1 MGNLQI
7 DNPRLAAEWHPTKN
21 GDLIPSSITVGSVK
35 KVWWRCSKGHE
46 WQASPNNRSKGQGCP
61 YCAGRRVLAGFNDLA
76 TTNPELAAEWHPTK
90 NGENTPTCV
99 TKGSGKKVWWLCS
112 RGHVW
117 QATIANRSKGR
128 GCPQCHK
135 IEKGSIRER
144 AAIEKNGSFASECPE
159 LLQDWDAE
167 KNEVDPKE
175 ISKNSTRKVWWK
187 CHHCGYS
194 WRSAVEKRSRANHG
208 CPACVG
214 KAVQPGFNDLATV
227 RPDVAEYWNSSMNG
241 SLTPQSVT
249 AGSNKMV
256 WWICNEGHAYQT
268 TVSAKSNGAGC
279 PFCANQRVLNGFND
293 LATTNPELAM
303 EWHPTKNGGLK
314 PKDITAGSSRLKVW
328 WQCPVGHSYQA
339 TAASRRNGAGCPECD
354 KESKTSFPEQ
364 ALLYYLG
371 QLTTAESR
379 HQYAG
384 KTEVDI
390 YLPEI
395 NAAVEYDGHYWHSRK
410 AAKVSEMKK
419 DRAMAEDGIRLV
431 HVKEVKRG
439 DAVPPSTANVIYCE
453 YSSNGKFIE
462 KMFNELAQLLGFA
475 VEEISK
481 ADVDIARDRAK
492 IYSQYIESIKASCLA
507 TIDPNLARQWNPEKN
522 NELTPKMVSAN
533 SGKRV
538 WWLCAKGHSWQA
550 QLCGQQSNQDRAR
563 SSVPSPQP
571 CTCP

>member
-241 SLTPQSVT
+241 SLTPQRVT

-328 WQCPVGHSYQA
+328 WLCPEGHAYQMTPANRA
-339 TAASRRNGAGCPECD
+339 TGRGCPTCGM
-354 KESKTSFPEQ
+354 SKR
-364 ALLYYLG
+364 AL
-371 QLTTAESR
+371 SR
-379 HQYAG
+379 HRS
-384 KTEVDI
+384 
-390 YLPEI
+390 
-395 NAAVEYDGHYWHSRK
+395 H
-410 AAKVSEMKK
+410 
-419 DRAMAEDGIRLV
+419 
-431 HVKEVKRG
+431 
-439 DAVPPSTANVIYCE
+439 
-453 YSSNGKFIE
+453 IE
-462 KMFNELAQLLGFA
+462 THETL
-475 VEEISK
+475 
-481 ADVDIARDRAK
+481 DV
-492 IYSQYIESIKASCLA
+492 
-507 TIDPNLARQWNPEKN
+507 TNPELCIEWDCEKN
-522 NELTPKMVSAN
+522 GELTPQTLQAGHPKKSGGSA
-533 SGKRV
+533 RTDTITR
-538 WWLCAKGHSWQA
+538 H
-550 QLCGQQSNQDRAR
+550 R
-563 SSVPSPQP
+563 SVIELTTGDALTVRERRCSLASTTLPR
-571 CTCP
+571 